1 MRGSSSG
8 ATWRGPGPTW
18 QDARRI
24 MARKANLDVA
34 ARLRRDILAGDY
46 APGERLVELQLTER
60 YGAGRAAIRAALVEL
75 ATEGLIDKET
85 NRGASVRQIS
95 IDEAIQ
101 ITEARAALESLIAAA
116 AARQAS
122 EAERNELS
130 KLENDMRSA
139 VSQQRFLDYS
149 ELNGVLHR
157 RIREISGHDIAGELV
172 AMLRNRSAR
181 HQYSLALMPGRP
193 SESLEQHAAIIRAI
207 ARRDDAGAAAAM
219 QAHLL
224 SVIDVLRHWED
235 TEDEPLPSVVP
246 TADG

>member
-1 MRGSSSG
+1 
-8 ATWRGPGPTW
+8 
-18 QDARRI
+18 

-34 ARLRRDILAGDY
+34 ARLRRDILAGEY
-46 APGERLVELQLTER
+46 APGERLVELHLTDR

-95 IDEAIQ
+95 IDEAVQ

-116 AARQAS
+116 AARNATKR
-122 EAERNELS
+122 ERTELTQ
-130 KLENDMRSA
+130 LENDMRCA

-149 ELNGVLHR
+149 ELNAVLHR
-157 RIREISGHDIAGELV
+157 RIREISRHAVAGELV

-207 ARRDDAGAAAAM
+207 ARGDEFGAAAAM

-224 SVIDVLRHWED
+224 SVIDVLRHWNDEQD
-235 TEDEPLPSVVP
+235 ETES
-246 TADG
+246 TNGDGAGDRRP